1 MYALSPELIEKLK
14 IQARQLTLYDEE
26 EYDLLGSCGGNYD
39 DAYNIGQSDGE
50 TSMARMILTSLNIS
64 WE

>member
-1 MYALSPELIEKLK
+1 MHVLSPELIEKLK

-26 EYDLLGSCGGNYD
+26 EYDLFGSCGGNYD